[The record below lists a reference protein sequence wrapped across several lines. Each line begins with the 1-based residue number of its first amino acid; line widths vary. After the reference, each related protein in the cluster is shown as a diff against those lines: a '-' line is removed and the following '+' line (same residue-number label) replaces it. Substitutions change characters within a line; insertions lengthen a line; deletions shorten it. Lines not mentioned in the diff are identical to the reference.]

1 MAIQQLSV
9 FVENKPGR
17 LAQITASL
25 AICGV
30 SIRAF
35 TIADTID
42 FGILRLIVSDTPR
55 AAQAL
60 REAGVAAS
68 ITEVLGVSIPD
79 VPGAFAEVVKILADA
94 GENVEYGYAFLT
106 PEAGRAYVIL
116 RVNDIP
122 AAARTLRAQNVTL
135 LDEADIL
142 R

>member
-25 AICGV
+25 ANCGV

>member
-17 LAQITASL
+17 LAEITGCL
-25 AICGV
+25 AKCGV

-79 VPGAFAEVVKILADA
+79 VPGAFAEVVKKLADA
-94 GENVEYGYAFLT
+94 GANVEYGYAFLT
-106 PEAGRAYVIL
+106 PEAGHAYVIL

-122 AAARTLRAQNVTL
+122 AAARTLRAQNVML